1 MTFNVEGALKAGYTQ
16 EQIDAY
22 IQQKNN
28 ALDPVE
34 ASSEPVEEVTE
45 EVTKEVI
52 STPKAQPPPEPAQ
65 KAFNVE
71 GALKAG
77 YTQEQI
83 DRYQQKRKTFN
94 YDGAVKAGYTPAQID
109 AHLAGITQPV
119 EEESSWF
126 DKYVLDTAISTT
138 QGVVGLAEA
147 GVGLLDIPTM
157 GYAGKG
163 LEWAQNEIFGGDTQD
178 LNAWLQKFK
187 TPEQLTAEKEL
198 EDVKG
203 FLPTIKEL
211 ATNPAA
217 LTNMVFQTLPQ
228 MAGGWGIARKLLT
241 EAGKR
246 GSKKLT
252 ELAAKELY
260 KKNAIRAAAAG
271 EGAIAAGAAAEGI
284 RQQTEDGLLS
294 PKQAAMSVATGVGT
308 AVLGIAGGKA
318 AQKLGIADVDVL
330 MTGGRTA
337 AQKTAQTKSKSAL
350 VEGIKGAIAEGTLEE
365 LPQSIQEQMAMNI
378 ALGRPYMEG
387 VAEAAAEGM
396 VAGFAVAGPITG
408 VSQAAQNRAI
418 KAADVEA
425 ENKKLDDLEK
435 EDDKN
440 NPSPKKVKDEDYKDI
455 ENVIKAE
462 EAELQ
467 QRTLDLENKTKAAE
481 QKKEVIASN
490 GVINETVL
498 TSWGIRPNSNPWKN
512 LLNVDLKTPAGV
524 TRLNEELSK
533 YKGKMNEKAIQKYI
547 QGAKNVTPSELN
559 AKTNRDGN
567 AVPDGRTDANAARNQ
582 DPNRPGANVD
592 SNDTGKAPR
601 RKSRKQLALE
611 AKRKDAADKQAQ
623 IKAAIKQN
631 VPPKTVQGTTT
642 DLDDDYD
649 DETNDIIRDL
659 TGNPEADFY
668 EESSTV
674 VDEPTRRKNLNRW
687 GGASLAT
694 RNPETNELITFYHA
708 TSETEDGREFTNFKP
723 GVGNAIYASPSSEE
737 AQMIGLKQTAEAAAR
752 GERYPEGSRVIPVKI
767 RAENVWDYDNQ
778 DDVNFVT
785 EEIQKR
791 KGKDEADLF
800 LKGVRESDYRL
811 IESQTDIMQDLGFDG
826 FYIMEPTTSGLYSK
840 NIGVF
845 NPDQL
850 KSATGNM
857 GTFEEGTTLDRA
869 EDFIDGETVVDID
882 VIEPDVFNSAV
893 KYLQQWVQSIPL
905 TNNIDISYTKRLNSG
920 TVPPINLVNSV
931 IRNLFGT
938 GALQVITE
946 GGLDQV
952 PVKSQ
957 LIKLTAAW
965 SNIKASVE
973 AIRKANGAQTE
984 VPGWNDNAAGA
995 IDAVLDQ
1002 LSRDPTIDAKQI
1014 NAKLAAYEMLTTLI
1028 AALNRSPAIVKIQ
1041 RSMGGSTSSRAI
1053 SNDWSHIPEFYDF
1066 IEQNGSL
1073 NVQQAI
1079 DIILDKI
1086 GTDLVVADERAI
1098 LRLLKKVPNLDDVLI
1113 NFDMASAVNGS
1124 NFNGAMRLSVGG
1136 YYDESTRTLSL
1147 NPMVDTTMD
1156 SILQRPS
1163 TIIHEFIHAATVGQ
1177 LQNEFKDPKVN
1188 LKDLKP
1194 TTALGAEL
1202 KRIALAAQKNANNP
1216 NQYGFNN
1223 INEFLAE
1230 AFSNKD
1236 FQNTLAM
1243 IPGIKPAVK
1252 DSLWN
1257 DFVNFVNKTLKA
1269 LTGVTALPQNLLN
1282 DLVAVSPALFKG
1294 PQSNQSK
1301 KSRGSL
1307 DLMET
1312 DYEAEGD
1319 KLLKKSGQQP
1329 AGKKP
1334 PNKPPTYNI
1343 PGDDPRYDNVF
1354 GRIGGLLR
1362 WIQTKVFSF
1371 DAALNNAILKS
1382 MRKQGVTAEDFRKGF
1397 YMLDAGQAVK
1407 ADDVAT
1413 NFIFNGSIKWDEN
1426 TGKASVE
1433 ESGMSMKDLEEKL
1446 LELSR
1451 KKNVPLDKL
1460 IEQAHAYFVSKRNQ
1474 GIRSNNLKVRR
1485 QVLKL
1490 LRQGK
1495 QSAAKKVH
1503 KLGFKVPNMT
1513 LKEQQEGLKL
1523 IKLYPELA
1531 EIGNIWTNVR
1541 TEVLKF
1547 AVDSGLYN
1555 KEQAEKLLDVM
1566 DYVPFYRE
1574 IGRQGVGPQSSTRG
1588 LLDGQTDKAYKGSYR
1603 PVHNVFDNM
1612 EKWAHYI
1619 VRKGVQNQAA
1629 VNKILLTQKYMG
1641 NEIAEGTDEN
1651 KDKGIRITVWID
1663 GDKQSFQYK
1672 SKIFSEAFTGLE
1684 PAAIPLLRYFAPV
1697 INFLRLNIVLNPIFS
1712 IIQIPMDAFATF
1724 LTSGVKLPVMLP
1736 LQVIKELALTTV
1748 GMSSARKALKKSTVA
1763 GIRDYSK
1770 QVEQVEKEIRNKT
1783 YGQSINTFDK
1793 ILKALVSPLQKFS
1806 QISDNVIRQA
1816 VYAQTMLE
1824 TSDAKL
1830 ATMRAAEIIN
1840 FRRTGSSQL
1849 VNITRQLAP
1858 FVNANL
1864 QALNVVGGTLLLD
1877 GISPQTKLQA
1887 LATNLN
1893 AMVQTVP
1900 LVIAYTMLMSGD
1912 DEYEKLDPAYR
1923 DTSIVM
1929 GDGWTIP
1936 LRPDLWTLIAKIIP
1950 EHLYNR
1956 YMADTEDPEKMKLA
1970 FSRGLK
1976 KALALPGPMP
1986 TGIGPVIESMMNYD
2000 FYRDRP
2006 IVGRGLESLS
2016 ETPQYQFTPK
2026 TSQLSIAISNEA
2038 SEIFGK
2044 TISPM
2049 YIDHLMRGVMGY
2061 TAGIIQLFTERIM
2074 SDINGI
2080 VLPEGSGLE
2089 GVSNFDREGMRKIP
2103 GTARLRSA
2111 DENSRNINDFYEA
2124 REYVNKLYDTYTA
2137 LDKDKSIPRKVS
2149 EKFRKDNQK
2158 ALDSYQRIKNISD
2171 KLNDIRKMERAVFS
2185 DDNMSPAKKKLEL
2198 KRLADERQSRLGY
2211 LVKTKYIN
2219 KEDKTV
2225 RRLIEEY
2232 RRNIY
2237 DDL

>member
-1 MTFNVEGALKAGYTQ
+1 
-16 EQIDAY
+16 
-22 IQQKNN
+22 
-28 ALDPVE
+28 
-34 ASSEPVEEVTE
+34 
-45 EVTKEVI
+45 
-52 STPKAQPPPEPAQ
+52 
-65 KAFNVE
+65 
-71 GALKAG
+71 
-77 YTQEQI
+77 
-83 DRYQQKRKTFN
+83 
-94 YDGAVKAGYTPAQID
+94 
-109 AHLAGITQPV
+109 
-119 EEESSWF
+119 
-126 DKYVLDTAISTT
+126 
-138 QGVVGLAEA
+138 
-147 GVGLLDIPTM
+147 M

-294 PKQAAMSVATGVGT
+294 PKQAAMSVVTGVGT
-308 AVLGIAGGKA
+308 AVLGIAGGKLA
-318 AQKLGIADVDVL
+318 KNFDLTDVDVL

-337 AQKTAQTKSKSAL
+337 AQKTAQTKAKSAL
-350 VEGIKGAIAEGTLEE
+350 VEGIKGAFAEGTLEE

-462 EAELQ
+462 EAEVQ

-533 YKGKMNEKAIQKYI
+533 YKGKMNEKAIQKYL

-592 SNDTGKAPR
+592 SNDTGKTPR

-631 VPPKTVQGTTT
+631 VPPKTVQGTTS
-642 DLDDDYD
+642 DLDDEYD

-668 EESSTV
+668 EESNTV

-708 TSETEDGREFTNFKP
+708 TSETEDGGEFTNFKP

-826 FYIMEPTTSGLYSK
+826 FYIMEPSTSGLYSK

-850 KSATGNM
+850 KSATGNI
-857 GTFEEGTTLDRA
+857 GTFEEGATLDRT
-869 EDFIDGETVVDID
+869 EDPIDEGGGTGTGE
-882 VIEPDVFNSAV
+882 ELSADEINNA
-893 KYLQQWVQSIPL
+893 LQYVNQWVTSLPL
-905 TNNIDISYTKRLNSG
+905 KGNIDISYTKSLGATERSNSG
-920 TVPPINLVNSV
+920 AVPPTKLVKSV
-931 IRNLFGT
+931 ITNLFGRRT
-938 GALQVITE
+938 LEEIESGITE
-946 GGLDQV
+946 QST
-952 PVKSQ
+952 VKGSVEMLQ
-957 LIKLTAAW
+957 KTWDHL
-965 SNIKASVE
+965 KASVE

-984 VPGWNDNAAGA
+984 VLGWNDNAVGA
-995 IDAVLDQ
+995 VDALIDMLFQDPYLD
-1002 LSRDPTIDAKQI
+1002 SDNNNP
-1014 NAKLAAYEMLTTLI
+1014 KLAAYEMLTTLI
-1028 AALNRSPAIVKIQ
+1028 AHFQRSPSIVRVQK
-1041 RSMGGSTSSRAI
+1041 SMGEI
-1053 SNDWSHIPEFYDF
+1053 DKLNNFIPKFYDF
-1066 IEQNGSL
+1066 IAQNGSL

-1079 DIILDKI
+1079 DLMLDDKVTGQDNPILQ
-1086 GTDLVVADERAI
+1086 
-1098 LRLLKKVPNLDDVLI
+1098 LLKKVPNLDDVFI
-1113 NFDMASAVNGS
+1113 NFNMATPVSGS
-1124 NFNGAMRLSVGG
+1124 NFEGEYRLNVNG
-1136 YYDESTRTLSL
+1136 YYREDSRTVALRPFTKEGTL
-1147 NPMVDTTMD
+1147 LP
-1156 SILQRPS
+1156 QR
-1163 TIIHEFIHAATVGQ
+1163 IIVHEFVHAATVGFTNTQ
-1177 LQNEFKDPKVN
+1177 FENPRAK

-1202 KRIALAAQKNANNP
+1202 KRIALAAQENAINQE
-1216 NQYGFNN
+1216 QYGFTN
-1223 INEFLAE
+1223 ILEFLSE

-1243 IPGIKPAVK
+1243 LPGIRPAVK

-1257 DFVNFVNKTLKA
+1257 DFVNFVNKALKA

-1641 NEIAEGTDEN
+1641 NEIAEGTDKN

-1770 QVEQVEKEIRNKT
+1770 QVEQVEKEIRNKS

-1793 ILKALVSPLQKFS
+1793 ILKALLVNPLQKFS

-2016 ETPQYQFTPK
+2016 ETPQYQFTPR

-2103 GTARLRSA
+2103 GSARLRSA

-2124 REYVNKLYDTYTA
+2124 REYVNKLYDTYKA

-2185 DDNMSPAKKKLEL
+2185 DDNMSP
-2198 KRLADERQSRLGY
+2198 R
-2211 LVKTKYIN
+2211 
-2219 KEDKTV
+2219 
-2225 RRLIEEY
+2225 
-2232 RRNIY
+2232 
-2237 DDL
+2237 

>member
-1 MTFNVEGALKAGYTQ
+1 M
-16 EQIDAY
+16 
-22 IQQKNN
+22 
-28 ALDPVE
+28 
-34 ASSEPVEEVTE
+34 
-45 EVTKEVI
+45 
-52 STPKAQPPPEPAQ
+52 
-65 KAFNVE
+65 AFNVE
-71 GALKAG
+71 AARAG
-77 YTQEQI
+77 GVSEEDIQAILASEQQPTEEVVTPEQPQSQPQPQPQPELAPKKESNFNVEAARAGGVSEEDI
-83 DRYQQKRKTFN
+83 QAILASEQPQPELAPKKESNFNVEAARAGGVSEEDIQAILASEQQDIN
-94 YDGAVKAGYTPAQID
+94 P
-109 AHLAGITQPV
+109 

-126 DKYVLDTAISTT
+126 DKFVLDTAISTT

-241 EAGKR
+241 AAGKR

-271 EGAIAAGAAAEGI
+271 EGAIAGGAAAEGI

-294 PKQAAMSVATGVGT
+294 PKQAAMSVVTGVGT
-308 AVLGIAGGKA
+308 AVLGIAGGKLA
-318 AQKLGIADVDVL
+318 KYFDLTDVDVL

-337 AQKTAQTKSKSAL
+337 AQKTAQTKAKSAL
-350 VEGIKGAIAEGTLEE
+350 VEGIKGAFAEGTLEE

-435 EDDKN
+435 EDNKN

-462 EAELQ
+462 EAEVQ

-533 YKGKMNEKAIQKYI
+533 YKGKMNEKAIQKYL

-592 SNDTGKAPR
+592 SNDTGKTPR

-631 VPPKTVQGTTT
+631 VPPKTVQGTTS
-642 DLDDDYD
+642 DLDDEYD

-659 TGNPEADFY
+659 TGNPEVDFY
-668 EESSTV
+668 EESNTV

-708 TSETEDGREFTNFKP
+708 TSQTQDGGEFTNFKP
-723 GVGNAIYASPSSEE
+723 GAGNAIYASPSSEE
-737 AQMIGLKQTAEAAAR
+737 AQLIGIKQTEEAVAR

-826 FYIMEPTTSGLYSK
+826 FYIMEPSTSGLYSK

-850 KSATGNM
+850 KSATGNI
-857 GTFEEGTTLDRA
+857 GTFEEGATLDRT
-869 EDFIDGETVVDID
+869 EDPIDEGGGTWTGGDL
-882 VIEPDVFNSAV
+882 SADAINNA
-893 KYLQQWVQSIPL
+893 LQYVNQWVTSLPL
-905 TNNIDISYTKRLNSG
+905 KGNIDISYTKSLGATERSNSG
-920 TVPPINLVNSV
+920 AVPPTKLVKSV
-931 IRNLFGT
+931 ITNLFGRRT
-938 GALQVITE
+938 LEEIESGITE
-946 GGLDQV
+946 QST
-952 PVKSQ
+952 VKGSVEMLQ
-957 LIKLTAAW
+957 KTWDHL
-965 SNIKASVE
+965 KASVE
-973 AIRKANGAQTE
+973 AIRKVNGAQTE
-984 VPGWNDNAAGA
+984 VLGWNDNAVGA
-995 IDAVLDQ
+995 VDALIDMLFQDPYLD
-1002 LSRDPTIDAKQI
+1002 SDNNNP
-1014 NAKLAAYEMLTTLI
+1014 KLAAYEMLTTLI
-1028 AALNRSPAIVKIQ
+1028 AHFQRSPSIVRVQK
-1041 RSMGGSTSSRAI
+1041 SMGEI
-1053 SNDWSHIPEFYDF
+1053 DKLNNFIPKFYDF
-1066 IEQNGSL
+1066 IAQNGSL

-1079 DIILDKI
+1079 DLMLDDKVTGQDNPILQI
-1086 GTDLVVADERAI
+1086 
-1098 LRLLKKVPNLDDVLI
+1098 LKKVPNLDDVFI
-1113 NFDMASAVNGS
+1113 NFNMATPVSGS
-1124 NFNGAMRLSVGG
+1124 NFEGEYRLNVNG
-1136 YYDESTRTLSL
+1136 YYREDSRTVALRPFTKDGTL
-1147 NPMVDTTMD
+1147 LP
-1156 SILQRPS
+1156 QRV
-1163 TIIHEFIHAATVGQ
+1163 IVHEFVHAATVGFTNTQ
-1177 LQNEFKDPKVN
+1177 FENPRAK

-1202 KRIALAAQKNANNP
+1202 KRIALAAQENAINQE
-1216 NQYGFNN
+1216 QYGFTN
-1223 INEFLAE
+1223 ILEFLSE

-1243 IPGIKPAVK
+1243 IPGIRPAVK

-1257 DFVNFVNKTLKA
+1257 DFVNFVNKALKA
-1269 LTGVTALPQNLLN
+1269 MTGVTALPQNLLN

-1294 PQSNQSK
+1294 PQSNQGK
-1301 KSRGSL
+1301 KSSGSL

-1574 IGRQGVGPQSSTRG
+1574 IGRQGIGPQGNTRG

-1641 NEIAEGTDEN
+1641 NEIAETTDKN
-1651 KDKGIRITVWID
+1651 KDKGTRITVWID

-1724 LTSGVKLPVMLP
+1724 LTSGVRFPIMLP
-1736 LQVIKELALTTV
+1736 LQVVKELALTTV

-1849 VNITRQLAP
+1849 VNIARQLAP

-1893 AMVQTVP
+1893 AIVQTVP

-1950 EHLYNR
+1950 ENLYNR
-1956 YMADTEDPEKMKLA
+1956 YMADTEDSEKMKLA

-2016 ETPQYQFTPK
+2016 ETPQYQFTPR

-2074 SDINGI
+2074 ADINGI

-2124 REYVNKLYDTYTA
+2124 REYVNSLYDTYTA

-2198 KRLADERQSRLGY
+2198 KRLADERQGRLGY

-2219 KEDKTV
+2219 REDKTV

>member
-592 SNDTGKAPR
+592 SNDTGKASR

-708 TSETEDGREFTNFKP
+708 TSETEDGGEFTNFKP

-826 FYIMEPTTSGLYSK
+826 FYIMEPSTSGLYSK

-850 KSATGNM
+850 KSATGNI
-857 GTFEEGTTLDRA
+857 GTFEEGATLDRT
-869 EDFIDGETVVDID
+869 EDPIDEGGGTGTGE
-882 VIEPDVFNSAV
+882 ELSADEINNA
-893 KYLQQWVQSIPL
+893 LQYVNQWVTSLPL
-905 TNNIDISYTKRLNSG
+905 KGNIDISYTKSLGATERSNSG
-920 TVPPINLVNSV
+920 AVPPTKLVKSV
-931 IRNLFGT
+931 ITNLFGRRT
-938 GALQVITE
+938 LEEIESGITE
-946 GGLDQV
+946 QST
-952 PVKSQ
+952 VKGSVEMLQ
-957 LIKLTAAW
+957 KTWDHL
-965 SNIKASVE
+965 KASVE

-984 VPGWNDNAAGA
+984 VLGWNDNAVGA
-995 IDAVLDQ
+995 VDALIDMLFQDPYLD
-1002 LSRDPTIDAKQI
+1002 SDNNNP
-1014 NAKLAAYEMLTTLI
+1014 KLAAYEMLTTLI
-1028 AALNRSPAIVKIQ
+1028 AHFQRSPSIVRVQK
-1041 RSMGGSTSSRAI
+1041 SMGEI
-1053 SNDWSHIPEFYDF
+1053 DKLNNFIPKFYDF
-1066 IEQNGSL
+1066 IAQNGSL

-1079 DIILDKI
+1079 DLMLDDKVTGQDNPILQ
-1086 GTDLVVADERAI
+1086 
-1098 LRLLKKVPNLDDVLI
+1098 LLKKVPNLDDVFI
-1113 NFDMASAVNGS
+1113 NFNMATPVSGS
-1124 NFNGAMRLSVGG
+1124 NFEGEYRLNVNG
-1136 YYDESTRTLSL
+1136 YYREDSRTVALRPFTKEGTL
-1147 NPMVDTTMD
+1147 LP
-1156 SILQRPS
+1156 QR
-1163 TIIHEFIHAATVGQ
+1163 IIVHEFVHAATVGFTNTQ
-1177 LQNEFKDPKVN
+1177 FENPRAK

-1202 KRIALAAQKNANNP
+1202 KRIALAAQENAINQE
-1216 NQYGFNN
+1216 QYGFTN
-1223 INEFLAE
+1223 ILEFLSE

-1243 IPGIKPAVK
+1243 LPGIRPAVK

-1770 QVEQVEKEIRNKT
+1770 QVEQVEKEIRNKS

-1793 ILKALVSPLQKFS
+1793 ILKALLVNPLQKFS

-1893 AMVQTVP
+1893 AIVQTVP

-2016 ETPQYQFTPK
+2016 ETPQYQFTPR

-2103 GTARLRSA
+2103 GSARLRSA

-2124 REYVNKLYDTYTA
+2124 REYVNKLYDTYKA

-2198 KRLADERQSRLGY
+2198 KRLADERQGRLGY

>member
-1 MTFNVEGALKAGYTQ
+1 
-16 EQIDAY
+16 
-22 IQQKNN
+22 
-28 ALDPVE
+28 
-34 ASSEPVEEVTE
+34 
-45 EVTKEVI
+45 
-52 STPKAQPPPEPAQ
+52 
-65 KAFNVE
+65 
-71 GALKAG
+71 
-77 YTQEQI
+77 
-83 DRYQQKRKTFN
+83 
-94 YDGAVKAGYTPAQID
+94 
-109 AHLAGITQPV
+109 
-119 EEESSWF
+119 
-126 DKYVLDTAISTT
+126 
-138 QGVVGLAEA
+138 
-147 GVGLLDIPTM
+147 M

-308 AVLGIAGGKA
+308 AVLGIAGGKL
-318 AQKLGIADVDVL
+318 AQKLDLTDVDVL

-337 AQKTAQTKSKSAL
+337 AQKTAQTKAKSAL
-350 VEGIKGAIAEGTLEE
+350 VEGIKGAFAEGTLEE

-462 EAELQ
+462 EAEVQ

-533 YKGKMNEKAIQKYI
+533 YKGKMNEKAIQKYL

-631 VPPKTVQGTTT
+631 VPPKTVQGTTS
-642 DLDDDYD
+642 DLDDEYD

-668 EESSTV
+668 EESNTV

-708 TSETEDGREFTNFKP
+708 TSETEDGGEFTNFKP

-826 FYIMEPTTSGLYSK
+826 FYIMEPSTSGLYSK

-850 KSATGNM
+850 KSATGNI
-857 GTFEEGTTLDRA
+857 GTFEEGATLDRT
-869 EDFIDGETVVDID
+869 EDPIDEGGGTGTGE
-882 VIEPDVFNSAV
+882 ELSADEINNA
-893 KYLQQWVQSIPL
+893 LQYVNQWVTSLPL
-905 TNNIDISYTKRLNSG
+905 KGNIDISYTKSLGATERSNSG
-920 TVPPINLVNSV
+920 AVPPTKLVKSV
-931 IRNLFGT
+931 ITNLFGRRT
-938 GALQVITE
+938 LEEIESGITE
-946 GGLDQV
+946 QST
-952 PVKSQ
+952 VKGSVEMLQ
-957 LIKLTAAW
+957 KTWDHL
-965 SNIKASVE
+965 KASVE

-984 VPGWNDNAAGA
+984 VLGWNDNAVGA
-995 IDAVLDQ
+995 VDALIDMLFQDPYLD
-1002 LSRDPTIDAKQI
+1002 SDNNNP
-1014 NAKLAAYEMLTTLI
+1014 KLAAYEMLTTLI
-1028 AALNRSPAIVKIQ
+1028 AHFQRSPSIVRVQK
-1041 RSMGGSTSSRAI
+1041 SMGEI
-1053 SNDWSHIPEFYDF
+1053 DKLNNFIPKFYDF
-1066 IEQNGSL
+1066 IAQNGSL

-1079 DIILDKI
+1079 DLMLDDKVTGQDNPILQI
-1086 GTDLVVADERAI
+1086 
-1098 LRLLKKVPNLDDVLI
+1098 LKKVPNLDDVFI
-1113 NFDMASAVNGS
+1113 NFNMATPVSGS
-1124 NFNGAMRLSVGG
+1124 NFEGEYRLNVNG
-1136 YYDESTRTLSL
+1136 YYREDSRTVALRPFTKDGTL
-1147 NPMVDTTMD
+1147 LP
-1156 SILQRPS
+1156 QRV
-1163 TIIHEFIHAATVGQ
+1163 IVHEFVHAATVGFTNTQ
-1177 LQNEFKDPKVN
+1177 FENPRAK

-1202 KRIALAAQKNANNP
+1202 KRIALAAQENAINQE
-1216 NQYGFNN
+1216 QYGFTN
-1223 INEFLAE
+1223 ILEFLSE

-1243 IPGIKPAVK
+1243 IPGIRPAVK

-1257 DFVNFVNKTLKA
+1257 DFVNFVNKALKA

-1294 PQSNQSK
+1294 PQSNQGK

-1849 VNITRQLAP
+1849 VNIARQLAP

-1893 AMVQTVP
+1893 AIVQTVP

-2016 ETPQYQFTPK
+2016 ETPQYQFTPR

-2198 KRLADERQSRLGY
+2198 KRLADERQGRLGY

>member
-94 YDGAVKAGYTPAQID
+94 YDGALKAGYTPAQID

-592 SNDTGKAPR
+592 SNDTGKASR

-708 TSETEDGREFTNFKP
+708 TSETEDGGEFTNFKP

-826 FYIMEPTTSGLYSK
+826 FYIMEPSTSGLYSK

-850 KSATGNM
+850 KSATGNI
-857 GTFEEGTTLDRA
+857 GTFEEGATLDRT
-869 EDFIDGETVVDID
+869 EDPIDEGGGTGTGE
-882 VIEPDVFNSAV
+882 ELSADEINNA
-893 KYLQQWVQSIPL
+893 LQYVNQWVTSLPL
-905 TNNIDISYTKRLNSG
+905 KGNIDISYTKSLGATERSNSG
-920 TVPPINLVNSV
+920 AVPPTKLVKSV
-931 IRNLFGT
+931 ITNLFGRRT
-938 GALQVITE
+938 LEEIESGITE
-946 GGLDQV
+946 QST
-952 PVKSQ
+952 VKGSVEMLQ
-957 LIKLTAAW
+957 KTWDHL
-965 SNIKASVE
+965 KASVE

-984 VPGWNDNAAGA
+984 VLGWNDNAVGA
-995 IDAVLDQ
+995 VDALIDMLFQDPYLD
-1002 LSRDPTIDAKQI
+1002 SDNNNP
-1014 NAKLAAYEMLTTLI
+1014 KLAAYEMLTTLI
-1028 AALNRSPAIVKIQ
+1028 AHFQRSPSIVRVQK
-1041 RSMGGSTSSRAI
+1041 SMGEI
-1053 SNDWSHIPEFYDF
+1053 DKLNNFIPKFYDF
-1066 IEQNGSL
+1066 IAQNGSL

-1079 DIILDKI
+1079 DLMLDDKVTGQDNPILQ
-1086 GTDLVVADERAI
+1086 
-1098 LRLLKKVPNLDDVLI
+1098 LLKKVPNLDDVFI
-1113 NFDMASAVNGS
+1113 NFNMATPVSGS
-1124 NFNGAMRLSVGG
+1124 NFEGEYRLNVNG
-1136 YYDESTRTLSL
+1136 YYREDSRTVALRPFTKEGTL
-1147 NPMVDTTMD
+1147 LP
-1156 SILQRPS
+1156 QR
-1163 TIIHEFIHAATVGQ
+1163 IIVHEFVHAATVGFTNTQ
-1177 LQNEFKDPKVN
+1177 FENPRAK

-1202 KRIALAAQKNANNP
+1202 KRIALAAQENAINQE
-1216 NQYGFNN
+1216 QYGFTN
-1223 INEFLAE
+1223 ILEFLSE

-1243 IPGIKPAVK
+1243 LPGIRPAVK

-1257 DFVNFVNKTLKA
+1257 DFVNFVNKALKA

-1770 QVEQVEKEIRNKT
+1770 QVEQVEKEIRNKS

-1793 ILKALVSPLQKFS
+1793 ILKALLVNPLQKFS

-2016 ETPQYQFTPK
+2016 ETPQYQFTPR

-2198 KRLADERQSRLGY
+2198 KRLADERQGRLGY

>member
-1 MTFNVEGALKAGYTQ
+1 M
-16 EQIDAY
+16 
-22 IQQKNN
+22 
-28 ALDPVE
+28 
-34 ASSEPVEEVTE
+34 
-45 EVTKEVI
+45 
-52 STPKAQPPPEPAQ
+52 
-65 KAFNVE
+65 AFNVE
-71 GALKAG
+71 AARAG
-77 YTQEQI
+77 GVSEEDIQAILASEQQPTEEVVTPEQPQSQPQPQPQPELAPKKESNFNVEAARAGGVSEEDI
-83 DRYQQKRKTFN
+83 QAILASEQPQPELAPKKESNFNVEAARAGGVSEEDIQAILASEQQDIN
-94 YDGAVKAGYTPAQID
+94 P
-109 AHLAGITQPV
+109 

-126 DKYVLDTAISTT
+126 DKFVLDTAISTT

-241 EAGKR
+241 AAGKR

-271 EGAIAAGAAAEGI
+271 EGAIAGGAAAEGI

-294 PKQAAMSVATGVGT
+294 PKQAAMSVVTGVGT
-308 AVLGIAGGKA
+308 AVLGIAGGKLA
-318 AQKLGIADVDVL
+318 KYFDLTDVDVL

-337 AQKTAQTKSKSAL
+337 AQKTAQTKAKSAL
-350 VEGIKGAIAEGTLEE
+350 VEGIKGAFAEGTLEE

-435 EDDKN
+435 EDNKN

-462 EAELQ
+462 EAEVQ

-533 YKGKMNEKAIQKYI
+533 YKGKMNEKAIQKYL

-567 AVPDGRTDANAARNQ
+567 AVLDGRTDANAARNQ

-592 SNDTGKAPR
+592 SNDTGKTPR

-631 VPPKTVQGTTT
+631 VPPKTVQGTTS
-642 DLDDDYD
+642 DLDDEYD

-659 TGNPEADFY
+659 TGNPEVDFY
-668 EESSTV
+668 EESNTV

-708 TSETEDGREFTNFKP
+708 TSQTQDGGEFTNFKP
-723 GVGNAIYASPSSEE
+723 GAGNAIYASPSSEE
-737 AQMIGLKQTAEAAAR
+737 AQLIGIKQTEEAVAR

-826 FYIMEPTTSGLYSK
+826 FYIMEPSTSGLYSK

-850 KSATGNM
+850 KSATGNI
-857 GTFEEGTTLDRA
+857 GTFEEGATLDRT
-869 EDFIDGETVVDID
+869 EDPIDEGGGTWTGGDL
-882 VIEPDVFNSAV
+882 SADAINNA
-893 KYLQQWVQSIPL
+893 LQYVNQWVTSLPL
-905 TNNIDISYTKRLNSG
+905 KGNIDISYTKSLGATERSNSG
-920 TVPPINLVNSV
+920 AVPPTKLVKSV
-931 IRNLFGT
+931 ITNLFGRRT
-938 GALQVITE
+938 LEEIESGITE
-946 GGLDQV
+946 QST
-952 PVKSQ
+952 VKGSVEMLQ
-957 LIKLTAAW
+957 KTWDHL
-965 SNIKASVE
+965 KASVE
-973 AIRKANGAQTE
+973 AIRKVNGAQTE
-984 VPGWNDNAAGA
+984 VLGWNDNAVGA
-995 IDAVLDQ
+995 VDALIDMLFQDPYLD
-1002 LSRDPTIDAKQI
+1002 SDNNNP
-1014 NAKLAAYEMLTTLI
+1014 KLAAYEMLTTLI
-1028 AALNRSPAIVKIQ
+1028 AHFQRSPSIVRVQK
-1041 RSMGGSTSSRAI
+1041 SMGEI
-1053 SNDWSHIPEFYDF
+1053 DKLNNFIPKFYDF
-1066 IEQNGSL
+1066 IAQNGSL

-1079 DIILDKI
+1079 DLMLDDKVTGQDNPILQI
-1086 GTDLVVADERAI
+1086 
-1098 LRLLKKVPNLDDVLI
+1098 LKKVPNLDDVFI
-1113 NFDMASAVNGS
+1113 NFNMATPVSGS
-1124 NFNGAMRLSVGG
+1124 NFEGEYRLNVNG
-1136 YYDESTRTLSL
+1136 YYREDSRTVALRPFTKDGTL
-1147 NPMVDTTMD
+1147 LP
-1156 SILQRPS
+1156 QRV
-1163 TIIHEFIHAATVGQ
+1163 IVHEFVHAATVGFTNTQ
-1177 LQNEFKDPKVN
+1177 FENPRAK

-1202 KRIALAAQKNANNP
+1202 KRIALAAQENAINQE
-1216 NQYGFNN
+1216 QYGFTN
-1223 INEFLAE
+1223 ILEFLSE

-1243 IPGIKPAVK
+1243 IPGIRPAVK

-1257 DFVNFVNKTLKA
+1257 DFVNFVNKALKA
-1269 LTGVTALPQNLLN
+1269 MTGVTALPQNLLN

-1294 PQSNQSK
+1294 PQSNQGK
-1301 KSRGSL
+1301 KSSGSL

-1451 KKNVPLDKL
+1451 KKNVLLDKL

-1485 QVLKL
+1485 LVLKL

-1566 DYVPFYRE
+1566 DFVPFYRE
-1574 IGRQGVGPQSSTRG
+1574 IGRQGIGPQGNTRG

-1629 VNKILLTQKYMG
+1629 VNKIILTQKYMG
-1641 NEIAEGTDEN
+1641 NEIAETTDKN
-1651 KDKGIRITVWID
+1651 KDKGTRITVWID

-1724 LTSGVKLPVMLP
+1724 LTSGVRFPIMLP
-1736 LQVIKELALTTV
+1736 LQVVKELALTTV

-1849 VNITRQLAP
+1849 VNIARQLAP

-1893 AMVQTVP
+1893 AIVQTVP

-1950 EHLYNR
+1950 ENLYNR
-1956 YMADTEDPEKMKLA
+1956 YMADTEDSEKMKLA

-2016 ETPQYQFTPK
+2016 ETPQYQFTPR

-2074 SDINGI
+2074 ADINGI

-2124 REYVNKLYDTYTA
+2124 REYVNSLYDTYTA

-2198 KRLADERQSRLGY
+2198 KRLADERQGRLGY

-2219 KEDKTV
+2219 REDKTV

>member
-1 MTFNVEGALKAGYTQ
+1 M
-16 EQIDAY
+16 
-22 IQQKNN
+22 
-28 ALDPVE
+28 
-34 ASSEPVEEVTE
+34 
-45 EVTKEVI
+45 
-52 STPKAQPPPEPAQ
+52 
-65 KAFNVE
+65 AFNVE
-71 GALKAG
+71 AARAG
-77 YTQEQI
+77 GVSEEDIQAILASEQQDI
-83 DRYQQKRKTFN
+83 N
-94 YDGAVKAGYTPAQID
+94 P
-109 AHLAGITQPV
+109 

-308 AVLGIAGGKA
+308 AVLGIAGGKL
-318 AQKLGIADVDVL
+318 AQKLDLTDVDVL

-337 AQKTAQTKSKSAL
+337 AQKTAQTKAKSAL
-350 VEGIKGAIAEGTLEE
+350 VEGIKGAFAEGTLEE

-592 SNDTGKAPR
+592 SNDTGKASR

-708 TSETEDGREFTNFKP
+708 TSQTQDGGEFTNFKP
-723 GVGNAIYASPSSEE
+723 GAGNAIYASPSSEE

-826 FYIMEPTTSGLYSK
+826 FYIMEPSTSGLYSK

-850 KSATGNM
+850 KSATGNI
-857 GTFEEGTTLDRA
+857 GTFEEGATLDRT
-869 EDFIDGETVVDID
+869 EDPIDEGGGTWTGGDL
-882 VIEPDVFNSAV
+882 SADAINNA
-893 KYLQQWVQSIPL
+893 LQYVNQWVTSLPL
-905 TNNIDISYTKRLNSG
+905 KGNIDISYTKSLGATERSNSG
-920 TVPPINLVNSV
+920 AVPPTKLVKSV
-931 IRNLFGT
+931 ITNLFGRRT
-938 GALQVITE
+938 LEEIESGITE
-946 GGLDQV
+946 QST
-952 PVKSQ
+952 VKGSVEMLQ
-957 LIKLTAAW
+957 KTWDHL
-965 SNIKASVE
+965 KASVE

-984 VPGWNDNAAGA
+984 VLGWNDNAVGA
-995 IDAVLDQ
+995 VDALIDMLFQDPYLD
-1002 LSRDPTIDAKQI
+1002 SDNNNP
-1014 NAKLAAYEMLTTLI
+1014 KLAAYEMLTTLI
-1028 AALNRSPAIVKIQ
+1028 AHFQRSPSIVRVQK
-1041 RSMGGSTSSRAI
+1041 SMGEI
-1053 SNDWSHIPEFYDF
+1053 DKLNNFIPKFYDF
-1066 IEQNGSL
+1066 IAQNGSL

-1079 DIILDKI
+1079 DLMLDDKVTGQDNPILQI
-1086 GTDLVVADERAI
+1086 
-1098 LRLLKKVPNLDDVLI
+1098 LKKVPNLDDVFI
-1113 NFDMASAVNGS
+1113 NFNMATPVSGS
-1124 NFNGAMRLSVGG
+1124 NFEGEYRLNVNG
-1136 YYDESTRTLSL
+1136 YYREDSRTVALRPFTKDGTL
-1147 NPMVDTTMD
+1147 LP
-1156 SILQRPS
+1156 QRV
-1163 TIIHEFIHAATVGQ
+1163 IVHEFVHAATVGFTNTQ
-1177 LQNEFKDPKVN
+1177 FENPRAK

-1202 KRIALAAQKNANNP
+1202 KRIALAAQENAINQE
-1216 NQYGFNN
+1216 QYGFTN
-1223 INEFLAE
+1223 ILEFLSE

-1243 IPGIKPAVK
+1243 IPGIRPAVK

-1257 DFVNFVNKTLKA
+1257 DFVNFVNKALKA
-1269 LTGVTALPQNLLN
+1269 MTGVTALPQNLLN

-1849 VNITRQLAP
+1849 VNIARQLAP

-1893 AMVQTVP
+1893 AIVQTVP

-1956 YMADTEDPEKMKLA
+1956 YMADTEDSEKMKLA

-2016 ETPQYQFTPK
+2016 ETPQYQFTPR

-2124 REYVNKLYDTYTA
+2124 REYVNKIYDTYTA

-2198 KRLADERQSRLGY
+2198 KRLADERQGRLGY

>member
-94 YDGAVKAGYTPAQID
+94 YDGALKAGYTPAQID

-592 SNDTGKAPR
+592 SNDTGKASR

-826 FYIMEPTTSGLYSK
+826 FYIMEPSTSGLYSK

-850 KSATGNM
+850 KSATGNI
-857 GTFEEGTTLDRA
+857 GTFEEGATLDRT
-869 EDFIDGETVVDID
+869 EDPIDEGGGTGTGE
-882 VIEPDVFNSAV
+882 ELSADEINNA
-893 KYLQQWVQSIPL
+893 LQYVNQWVTSLPL
-905 TNNIDISYTKRLNSG
+905 KGNIDISYTKSLGATERSNSG
-920 TVPPINLVNSV
+920 AVPPTKLVKSV
-931 IRNLFGT
+931 ITNLFGRRT
-938 GALQVITE
+938 LEEIESGITE
-946 GGLDQV
+946 QST
-952 PVKSQ
+952 VKGSVEMLQ
-957 LIKLTAAW
+957 KTWDHL
-965 SNIKASVE
+965 KASVE

-984 VPGWNDNAAGA
+984 VLGWNDNAVGA
-995 IDAVLDQ
+995 VDALIDMLFQDPYLD
-1002 LSRDPTIDAKQI
+1002 SDNNNP
-1014 NAKLAAYEMLTTLI
+1014 KLAAYEMLTTLI
-1028 AALNRSPAIVKIQ
+1028 AHFQRSPSIVRVQK
-1041 RSMGGSTSSRAI
+1041 SMGEI
-1053 SNDWSHIPEFYDF
+1053 DKLNNFIPKFYDF
-1066 IEQNGSL
+1066 IAQNGSL

-1079 DIILDKI
+1079 DLMLDDKVTGQDNPILQ
-1086 GTDLVVADERAI
+1086 
-1098 LRLLKKVPNLDDVLI
+1098 LLKKVPNLDDVFI
-1113 NFDMASAVNGS
+1113 NFNMATPVSGS
-1124 NFNGAMRLSVGG
+1124 NFEGEYRLNVNG
-1136 YYDESTRTLSL
+1136 YYREDSRTVALRPFTKEGTL
-1147 NPMVDTTMD
+1147 LP
-1156 SILQRPS
+1156 QR
-1163 TIIHEFIHAATVGQ
+1163 IIVHEFVHAATVGFTNTQ
-1177 LQNEFKDPKVN
+1177 FENPRAK

-1202 KRIALAAQKNANNP
+1202 KRIALAAQENAINQE
-1216 NQYGFNN
+1216 QYGFTN
-1223 INEFLAE
+1223 ILEFLSE

-1243 IPGIKPAVK
+1243 IPGIRPAVK

-1257 DFVNFVNKTLKA
+1257 DFVNFVNKALKA

-1770 QVEQVEKEIRNKT
+1770 QVEQVEKEIRNKS

-1793 ILKALVSPLQKFS
+1793 ILKALLVNPLQKFS

-1849 VNITRQLAP
+1849 VNIARQLAP

-2016 ETPQYQFTPK
+2016 ETPQYQFTPR

-2061 TAGIIQLFTERIM
+2061 TAGITQLFTERIM
-2074 SDINGI
+2074 ADINGM

-2089 GVSNFDREGMRKIP
+2089 GVLKFDREGMRKIP
-2103 GTARLRSA
+2103 GSARLRSSE
-2111 DENSRNINDFYEA
+2111 ENSRNINDFYEA
-2124 REYVNKLYDTYTA
+2124 REYVNKIYDTYTA
-2137 LDKDKSIPRKVS
+2137 LDKNLNIPKEVS
-2149 EKFRKDNQK
+2149 VKFKKDNIK
-2158 ALDSYQRIKNISD
+2158 AILEYDRIKDLSD
-2171 KLNDIRKMERAVFS
+2171 SLNDIREMERYIFS
-2185 DDNMSPAKKKLEL
+2185 NDNLSPARKKADLKQLAQERSDRLGLLIKSKFKKK
-2198 KRLADERQSRLGY
+2198 
-2211 LVKTKYIN
+2211 N
-2219 KEDKTV
+2219 EDKTV

>member
-1 MTFNVEGALKAGYTQ
+1 MGA
-16 EQIDAY
+16 
-22 IQQKNN
+22 
-28 ALDPVE
+28 
-34 ASSEPVEEVTE
+34 
-45 EVTKEVI
+45 
-52 STPKAQPPPEPAQ
+52 
-65 KAFNVE
+65 
-71 GALKAG
+71 
-77 YTQEQI
+77 
-83 DRYQQKRKTFN
+83 
-94 YDGAVKAGYTPAQID
+94 
-109 AHLAGITQPV
+109 
-119 EEESSWF
+119 
-126 DKYVLDTAISTT
+126 
-138 QGVVGLAEA
+138 
-147 GVGLLDIPTM
+147 
-157 GYAGKG
+157 
-163 LEWAQNEIFGGDTQD
+163 
-178 LNAWLQKFK
+178 
-187 TPEQLTAEKEL
+187 
-198 EDVKG
+198 
-203 FLPTIKEL
+203 
-211 ATNPAA
+211 
-217 LTNMVFQTLPQ
+217 
-228 MAGGWGIARKLLT
+228 
-241 EAGKR
+241 
-246 GSKKLT
+246 
-252 ELAAKELY
+252 
-260 KKNAIRAAAAG
+260 
-271 EGAIAAGAAAEGI
+271 
-284 RQQTEDGLLS
+284 
-294 PKQAAMSVATGVGT
+294 
-308 AVLGIAGGKA
+308 
-318 AQKLGIADVDVL
+318 
-330 MTGGRTA
+330 
-337 AQKTAQTKSKSAL
+337 
-350 VEGIKGAIAEGTLEE
+350 
-365 LPQSIQEQMAMNI
+365 
-378 ALGRPYMEG
+378 
-387 VAEAAAEGM
+387 
-396 VAGFAVAGPITG
+396 
-408 VSQAAQNRAI
+408 
-418 KAADVEA
+418 
-425 ENKKLDDLEK
+425 
-435 EDDKN
+435 
-440 NPSPKKVKDEDYKDI
+440 
-455 ENVIKAE
+455 
-462 EAELQ
+462 
-467 QRTLDLENKTKAAE
+467 
-481 QKKEVIASN
+481 
-490 GVINETVL
+490 
-498 TSWGIRPNSNPWKN
+498 
-512 LLNVDLKTPAGV
+512 
-524 TRLNEELSK
+524 
-533 YKGKMNEKAIQKYI
+533 
-547 QGAKNVTPSELN
+547 
-559 AKTNRDGN
+559 
-567 AVPDGRTDANAARNQ
+567 
-582 DPNRPGANVD
+582 
-592 SNDTGKAPR
+592 
-601 RKSRKQLALE
+601 
-611 AKRKDAADKQAQ
+611 
-623 IKAAIKQN
+623 
-631 VPPKTVQGTTT
+631 
-642 DLDDDYD
+642 
-649 DETNDIIRDL
+649 
-659 TGNPEADFY
+659 
-668 EESSTV
+668 
-674 VDEPTRRKNLNRW
+674 
-687 GGASLAT
+687 
-694 RNPETNELITFYHA
+694 
-708 TSETEDGREFTNFKP
+708 
-723 GVGNAIYASPSSEE
+723 
-737 AQMIGLKQTAEAAAR
+737 
-752 GERYPEGSRVIPVKI
+752 
-767 RAENVWDYDNQ
+767 
-778 DDVNFVT
+778 
-785 EEIQKR
+785 
-791 KGKDEADLF
+791 
-800 LKGVRESDYRL
+800 
-811 IESQTDIMQDLGFDG
+811 
-826 FYIMEPTTSGLYSK
+826 K

-845 NPDQL
+845 DSSL
-850 KSATGNM
+850 
-857 GTFEEGTTLDRA
+857 
-869 EDFIDGETVVDID
+869 
-882 VIEPDVFNSAV
+882 IEPI
-893 KYLQQWVQSIPL
+893 Q
-905 TNNIDISYTKRLNSG
+905 
-920 TVPPINLVNSV
+920 
-931 IRNLFGT
+931 
-938 GALQVITE
+938 
-946 GGLDQV
+946 
-952 PVKSQ
+952 
-957 LIKLTAAW
+957 
-965 SNIKASVE
+965 
-973 AIRKANGAQTE
+973 AQTE

-1041 RSMGGSTSSRAI
+1041 RSMGGSASSRAI

-1770 QVEQVEKEIRNKT
+1770 QVEQVEKEIRNKS

-1793 ILKALVSPLQKFS
+1793 ILKALLVNPLQKFS

-2016 ETPQYQFTPK
+2016 ETPQYQFTPR

-2061 TAGIIQLFTERIM
+2061 TAGITQLFTERIM
-2074 SDINGI
+2074 ADINGM

-2089 GVSNFDREGMRKIP
+2089 GVLKFDREGMRKIP
-2103 GTARLRSA
+2103 GSARLRSSE
-2111 DENSRNINDFYEA
+2111 ENSRNINDFYEA
-2124 REYVNKLYDTYTA
+2124 REYVNKIYDTYTA
-2137 LDKDKSIPRKVS
+2137 LDKNLNIPKEVS
-2149 EKFRKDNQK
+2149 VKFKKDNIK
-2158 ALDSYQRIKNISD
+2158 AILEYDRIKDLSD
-2171 KLNDIRKMERAVFS
+2171 SLNDIREMERYIFS
-2185 DDNMSPAKKKLEL
+2185 NDNLSPARKKADLKQLAQERSDRLGLLIKSKFKKK
-2198 KRLADERQSRLGY
+2198 
-2211 LVKTKYIN
+2211 N
-2219 KEDKTV
+2219 EDKTV